1 MITCKNKTTGR
12 RNIKRQENN
21 TDKKQNTRTSKKEVI
36 FTGKI
41 TLEAKSRGKRE
52 NLPMLLTELEDMKP
66 VMAMAWPRDFN
77 WTRRHIKKRTKIT
90 NQPKE
95 VKIITNLKK
104 LFKTNR
110 TIKET

>member
-21 TDKKQNTRTSKKEVI
+21 TDKRQNTRTLKKEAI

-41 TLEAKSRGKRE
+41 TLEAKNRGKRK
-52 NLPMLLTELEDMKP
+52 NLPMLLTEREDMKP
-66 VMAMAWPRDFN
+66 LTAMAWPRYFN
-77 WTRRHIKKRTKIT
+77 WTIRHIKKRTKIT
-90 NQPKE
+90 NQLKE
-95 VKIITNLKK
+95 VKIITKFKK
-104 LFKTNR
+104 LFKTNQ